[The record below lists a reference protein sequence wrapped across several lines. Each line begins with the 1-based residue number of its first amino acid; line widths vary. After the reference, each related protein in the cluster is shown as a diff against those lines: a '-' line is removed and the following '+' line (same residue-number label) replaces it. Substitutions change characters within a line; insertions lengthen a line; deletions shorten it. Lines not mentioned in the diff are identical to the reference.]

1 MSWCSKNCSRAWC
14 WCRGGMNLLVAL
26 AALLIV
32 GVLVWAMKHYT
43 TPPSL
48 TAERAALR
56 IKNLAELREAESA
69 AANSYGWMDPAK
81 GVVRLPLDR
90 AVELT
95 AAAWRNPAQAR
106 ADLIERVEK
115 ATFVPPPPPEKPSE
129 FE

>member
-1 MSWCSKNCSRAWC
+1 MNSSNEMSAGGS
-14 WCRGGMNLLVAL
+14 RGGLNFLVAL

-32 GVLVWAMKHYT
+32 GALVWAMKHYT

-56 IKNLAELREAESA
+56 TANLAELRAAEQA
-69 AANSYGWMDPAK
+69 AIDSYGWVDPVK
-81 GVVRLPLDR
+81 GIVRLPLDR

-95 AAAWRNPAQAR
+95 AAAWQNPALAR
-106 ADLIERVEK
+106 EDLSNRVEK
-115 ATFVPPPPPEKPSE
+115 ATFVPPPPPAKPSE

>member
-1 MSWCSKNCSRAWC
+1 MSHSNASPSGGPRA
-14 WCRGGMNLLVAL
+14 GLNLLVTL

-32 GVLVWAMKHYT
+32 AALVWAMKHYT
-43 TPPSL
+43 TPADL

-56 IKNLAELREAESA
+56 RTNLAELRAAEQTA
-69 AANSYGWMDPAK
+69 IHTYGWVDPAK
-81 GVVRLPLDR
+81 DIVRLPLDR

-95 AAAWRNPAQAR
+95 AAAWQNPAQAR
-106 ADLIERVEK
+106 ADLSNRVEK

>member
-1 MSWCSKNCSRAWC
+1 MSCGNETTGRGV
-14 WCRGGMNLLVAL
+14 RGGLTSLVAV

-32 GVLVWAMKHYT
+32 AALVWAMKHYT

-56 IKNLAELREAESA
+56 AANLAELRAAEQA
-69 AANSYGWMDPAK
+69 ALGSYGWVDQAK
-81 GVVRLPLDR
+81 GIVRLPLDR

-95 AAAWRNPAQAR
+95 AAAWQNPAQAR
-106 ADLIERVEK
+106 AELSNRVEA
-115 ATFVPPPPPEKPSE
+115 ATFVPPPPPAKPSE